1 MNSLQLAVN
10 EGRIMRMKRMKIVLL
25 VMIVLLNL
33 NLRQPGIVFAAF
45 GSREPGDIQEL
56 SLKEVQGY
64 AVKHSTA
71 TQNARLDVAMAKK
84 KIWETTATGLPQ
96 ISAKVSYMNNLQIP
110 TTLIPAEFL
119 DPDAEPGSFI
129 GVKFGTQHN
138 ATLSITMDQLIFNG
152 SYIVGLQA
160 SGIYLRLSQEQLIK
174 SEIDV
179 KESVTKTYYL
189 ILLAEDNKKTMESSL
204 QNMKK
209 TLEETKELYKA
220 GFVAD
225 TDVDQIQLS
234 VTDLENAVR
243 SMDRQI
249 EITYRLLKFQMGF
262 ELQKEIRLSQTLEE
276 ILMEIDNEE
285 LLTTGYNLFNH
296 IDYRLVDTQE
306 KSLNLLLRRE
316 KTEYLPNISAFVTY
330 SQMAMRDSFNFF
342 SKEKWYPSTAVGL
355 NINIPIFSSGMRG
368 ARVAQAKMD
377 LRKANNLK
385 QQVADG
391 LELELLRARSEFR
404 DGLEKTQ
411 STRENVKLAK
421 KIYDKTLIKYN
432 SGTAS
437 SLELIQTHNQYLT
450 AESNY
455 TRVVVELLNA
465 KTRLDKALNR
475 L

>member
-1 MNSLQLAVN
+1 
-10 EGRIMRMKRMKIVLL
+10 MRIVLL

-33 NLRQPGIVFAAF
+33 NLRQEGAAFAAF
-45 GSREPGDIQEL
+45 GPREPGDIQEL
-56 SLKEVQGY
+56 SLKEVQEY

-96 ISAKVSYMNNLQIP
+96 VSAKVSYMNNLQIP

-119 DPDAEPGSFI
+119 DPDAEPGTFI

-138 ATLSITMDQLIFNG
+138 ATMSVTMDQLIFNG

-160 SGIYLRLSQEQLIK
+160 SKIYLRLSREQLIK

-179 KESVTKTYYL
+179 KESVTNTYYL
-189 ILLAEDNKKTMESSL
+189 ILLAEDNKKTLETSL
-204 QNMKK
+204 ENLKK
-209 TLEETKELYKA
+209 TLGETKELHKA

-234 VTDLENAVR
+234 VTDMENAVR
-243 SMDRQI
+243 SMARQV
-249 EITYRLLKFQMGF
+249 EITYRLLKYQMGF
-262 ELQKEIRLSQTLEE
+262 ELQKEIRLSQILEDILEE
-276 ILMEIDNEE
+276 INSEE
-285 LLTTGYNLFNH
+285 LLTTGFKLFNH
-296 IDYRLVDTQE
+296 IDYQVVDTRE
-306 KSLNLLLRRE
+306 KSLKLLLRRE
-316 KTEYLPNISAFVTY
+316 KTDYLPNISAFVTY

-342 SKEKWYPSTAVGL
+342 SKEKWFPSTAVGL

-377 LRKANNLK
+377 LQRAVNLK
-385 QQVADG
+385 QQVEDG
-391 LELELLRARSEFR
+391 LRLELLQARSVFT

-411 STRENVKLAK
+411 STKENVKLAK
-421 KIYDKTLIKYN
+421 KIYDKTLIKYS
-432 SGTAS
+432 SGIAS
-437 SLELIQTHNQYLT
+437 SLELTQTHNQYLR

-455 TRVVVELLNA
+455 TRAVVEFLNA

>member
-1 MNSLQLAVN
+1 
-10 EGRIMRMKRMKIVLL
+10 MRMNCLKTVLL
-25 VMIVLLNL
+25 VLSVLLNL
-33 NLRQPGIVFAAF
+33 NLHQVGMLSAAF
-45 GSREPGDIQEL
+45 GPGEAEDIQEL
-56 SLKEVQGY
+56 SLKEVQEY

-96 ISAKVSYMNNLQIP
+96 ISASVSYMNNLQIP

-119 DPDAEPGSFI
+119 DPDAEPGTFI

-138 ATLSITMDQLIFNG
+138 ATLSVTLNQLIFSG

-160 SGIYLRLSQEQLIK
+160 SKIYLRLSHEQLSK

-179 KESVTKTYYL
+179 KEAVTNTYYL
-189 ILLAEDNKKTMESSL
+189 ILLAEDNKRTLESSL

-209 TLEETKELYKA
+209 TLAETKELYKA
-220 GFVAD
+220 GFLAD

-234 VTDLENAVR
+234 VTEIENAVG
-243 SMDRQI
+243 SITRQV
-249 EITYRLLKFQMGF
+249 EITYRLLKYQMGF
-262 ELQKEIRLSQTLEE
+262 ELEKEIRLSQTLEE
-276 ILMEIDNEE
+276 ILKEINSEE
-285 LLTTGYNLFNH
+285 LLTTEFKLFGH
-296 IDYRLVDTQE
+296 IDYQMVDTRE
-306 KSLNLLLRRE
+306 KALTLLLRRE
-316 KTEYLPNISAFVTY
+316 KTEYLPTISAFL
-330 SQMAMRDSFNFF
+330 SHSRMAMRDSFNFF
-342 SKEKWYPSTAVGL
+342 SKEKWFPSTAVGL

-377 LRKANNLK
+377 LQKAINLK
-385 QQVADG
+385 QQVEDG
-391 LELELLRARSEFR
+391 LKLELMQARSAFT

-411 STRENVKLAK
+411 STKENVILAK

-437 SLELIQTHNQYLT
+437 SLELIQIHNQYLT

-455 TRVVVELLNA
+455 TRSVVDLLNA

>member
-1 MNSLQLAVN
+1 
-10 EGRIMRMKRMKIVLL
+10 MKQMKSVLL
-25 VMIVLLNL
+25 IMSVLLIL
-33 NLRQPGIVFAAF
+33 SFCQVRVVFAAF
-45 GSREPGDIQEL
+45 GPGEPGDIQEL
-56 SLKEVQGY
+56 SLKEVQEY

-84 KIWETTATGLPQ
+84 KIWETAATGLPQ

-119 DPDAEPGSFI
+119 DPDAEPGTFI

-138 ATLSITMDQLIFNG
+138 ATMSLTADQMIFNG

-160 SGIYLRLSQEQLIK
+160 SRIYSRLSREQLIK

-179 KESVTKTYYL
+179 KESVTNTYYL
-189 ILLAEDNKKTMESSL
+189 ILLAEDNKKTLKSSL

-209 TLEETKELYKA
+209 TLEETRELYKA

-234 VTDLENAVR
+234 VTDMENALR

-276 ILMEIDNEE
+276 ILKEINSKE
-285 LLTTGYNLFNH
+285 LLTTGFNLFNH
-296 IDYRLVDTQE
+296 IDYRMVDTRE
-306 KSLNLLLRRE
+306 KSLTLLLRRE
-316 KTEYLPNISAFVTY
+316 KTEYLPNISAFVTH

-342 SKEKWYPSTAVGL
+342 SKEKWFPSTAIGL

-368 ARVAQAKMD
+368 ARVAQARMD
-377 LRKANNLK
+377 LEKAANLK
-385 QQVADG
+385 QQVAQG
-391 LELELLRARSEFR
+391 LELELLQARSVFT

-411 STRENVKLAK
+411 STKENVILAK

-437 SLELIQTHNQYLT
+437 SLELTQIHNQYLT

-455 TRVVVELLNA
+455 TRAVVDLLNA

>member
-1 MNSLQLAVN
+1 
-10 EGRIMRMKRMKIVLL
+10 MKRLQTVLL
-25 VMIVLLNL
+25 VMSVLLNL
-33 NLRQPGIVFAAF
+33 NLHRVGTLFAAVDPE
-45 GSREPGDIQEL
+45 EPKDIQEM
-56 SLKEVQGY
+56 SLPEVQEY

-71 TQNARLDVAMAKK
+71 TKNARLDVAMARK

-96 ISAKVSYMNNLQIP
+96 ISASASYMNNLQIP

-119 DPDAEPGSFI
+119 DPDAEPGTFI

-138 ATLSITMDQLIFNG
+138 ATLSITLDQLIFSG

-160 SGIYLRLSQEQLIK
+160 ARIYLRLSQDQLIK

-179 KESVTKTYYL
+179 KESVTNTYYL
-189 ILLAEDNKKTMESSL
+189 ILLAEDNKRTLKSSL
-204 QNMKK
+204 RNMKK
-209 TLEETKELYKA
+209 TLVETRELYKA
-220 GFVAD
+220 GFLAE

-234 VTDLENAVR
+234 VTEMENAVG
-243 SMDRQI
+243 SITRQV
-249 EITYRLLKFQMGF
+249 EITYRLLKYQMGF
-262 ELQKEIRLSQTLEE
+262 ELQKEIRLSQTLEN
-276 ILMEIDNEE
+276 ILQKIDSEE
-285 LLTTGYNLFNH
+285 LLTTRLNLFSH
-296 IDYRLVDTQE
+296 IDYRMVDTRE

-316 KTEYLPNISAFVTY
+316 KTEYLPTISAY
-330 SQMAMRDSFNFF
+330 LSHSRMAMRDSFNFF
-342 SKEKWYPSTAVGL
+342 SKEKWFPSTAVGL

-368 ARVAQAKMD
+368 ARVAQARMD
-377 LRKANNLK
+377 LQKAINLK
-385 QQVADG
+385 QQVEDG
-391 LELELLRARSEFR
+391 LKLELLQVRSAFT

-411 STRENVKLAK
+411 RTRENVKLAK
-421 KIYDKTLIKYN
+421 KIYDNTLIKYN

-455 TRVVVELLNA
+455 TRAVVDLLNA

>member
-1 MNSLQLAVN
+1 
-10 EGRIMRMKRMKIVLL
+10 MRIVLL

-33 NLRQPGIVFAAF
+33 NLRQEGAAFAAF
-45 GSREPGDIQEL
+45 GPREPGDIQEL
-56 SLKEVQGY
+56 SLKEVQEY

-96 ISAKVSYMNNLQIP
+96 VSAKVSYMNNLQIP

-119 DPDAEPGSFI
+119 DPDAEPGTFI

-138 ATLSITMDQLIFNG
+138 ATMSVTMDQLIFNG

-160 SGIYLRLSQEQLIK
+160 SKIYLRLSREQLIK

-179 KESVTKTYYL
+179 KESVTNTYYL
-189 ILLAEDNKKTMESSL
+189 ILLAEDNKKTLETSL
-204 QNMKK
+204 GNLKK
-209 TLEETKELYKA
+209 TLGETKELHKA

-234 VTDLENAVR
+234 VTDMENAVR
-243 SMDRQI
+243 SMARQV
-249 EITYRLLKFQMGF
+249 EITYRLLKYQMGF
-262 ELQKEIRLSQTLEE
+262 ELQKEIRLSQILEDILEE
-276 ILMEIDNEE
+276 INSEE
-285 LLTTGYNLFNH
+285 LLTTGFKLFNH
-296 IDYRLVDTQE
+296 IDYQVVDTRE
-306 KSLNLLLRRE
+306 KSLKLLLRRE
-316 KTEYLPNISAFVTY
+316 KTDYLPNISAFVTY

-342 SKEKWYPSTAVGL
+342 SKEKWFPSTAVGL

-377 LRKANNLK
+377 LQRAVNLK
-385 QQVADG
+385 QQVEDG
-391 LELELLRARSEFR
+391 LRLELLQARSVFT

-411 STRENVKLAK
+411 STKENVKLAK
-421 KIYDKTLIKYN
+421 KIYDKTLIKYS
-432 SGTAS
+432 SGIAS
-437 SLELIQTHNQYLT
+437 SLELTQTHNQYLR

-455 TRVVVELLNA
+455 TRAVVEFLNA

>member
-1 MNSLQLAVN
+1 
-10 EGRIMRMKRMKIVLL
+10 MKIVLL
-25 VMIVLLNL
+25 VMMVLLNM
-33 NLRQPGIVFAAF
+33 NLHQVGTLLAAF
-45 GSREPGDIQEL
+45 GAGEPGDLQEL
-56 SLKEVQGY
+56 SLKEVQAY

-96 ISAKVSYMNNLQIP
+96 ISAGASYMNNLQIP

-119 DPDAEPGSFI
+119 DPDAEPGTFV

-138 ATLSITMDQLIFNG
+138 ATLSLTLEQLIFSG

-160 SGIYLRLSQEQLIK
+160 SKIYLRFSQEQLNK

-179 KESVTKTYYL
+179 KESVTSTYYL
-189 ILLAEDNKKTMESSL
+189 ILLAEDNKRTLESSL
-204 QNMKK
+204 ENMKK

-234 VTDLENAVR
+234 VTEIENAVR
-243 SMDRQI
+243 SITRQV

-262 ELQKEIRLSQTLEE
+262 ELQKEIRLSQTLED
-276 ILMEIDNEE
+276 ILKEIDSEA
-285 LLTTGYNLFNH
+285 LLTTGFNLFNH
-296 IDYRLVDTQE
+296 IDYRMVDTRE
-306 KSLNLLLRRE
+306 KSLILLLRRE
-316 KTEYLPNISAFVTY
+316 KTEYLPTVSAFFSHHRV
-330 SQMAMRDSFNFF
+330 AMRDAFNFF
-342 SKEKWYPSTAVGL
+342 SKEKWFPSTAVGL
-355 NINIPIFSSGMRG
+355 NINIPIYSSGMRG

-377 LRKANNLK
+377 LQKAINLK
-385 QQVADG
+385 QQVEDG
-391 LELELLRARSEFR
+391 LKLELLQARSAFT
-404 DGLEKTQ
+404 DGMDKTQ

-421 KIYDKTLIKYN
+421 KIYDKTLIKYS

-437 SLELIQTHNQYLT
+437 SLELTQVHNQYLT
-450 AESNY
+450 AVSNY
-455 TRVVVELLNA
+455 TRAVVDLLNA

>member
-1 MNSLQLAVN
+1 MSVT
-10 EGRIMRMKRMKIVLL
+10 V
-25 VMIVLLNL
+25 
-33 NLRQPGIVFAAF
+33 
-45 GSREPGDIQEL
+45 
-56 SLKEVQGY
+56 
-64 AVKHSTA
+64 
-71 TQNARLDVAMAKK
+71 
-84 KIWETTATGLPQ
+84 
-96 ISAKVSYMNNLQIP
+96 
-110 TTLIPAEFL
+110 
-119 DPDAEPGSFI
+119 
-129 GVKFGTQHN
+129 
-138 ATLSITMDQLIFNG
+138 DQLIFNG

-160 SGIYLRLSQEQLIK
+160 SGIYLRLSREQLKK
-174 SEIDV
+174 SEIAV
-179 KESVTKTYYL
+179 KESVTNTYYL
-189 ILLAEDNKKTMESSL
+189 ILLAEDNKKMLESSL

-234 VTDLENAVR
+234 VTDMENAVR

-262 ELQKEIRLSQTLEE
+262 ELQKEIRLSQTLADILEE
-276 ILMEIDNEE
+276 INSEE
-285 LLTTGYNLFNH
+285 LLTTKFNLFNH
-296 IDYRLVDTQE
+296 IDYRMVDTRE

-316 KTEYLPNISAFVTY
+316 KTDYLPNISAFVTY

-342 SKEKWYPSTAVGL
+342 SKEKWYPTTAVGL
-355 NINIPIFSSGMRG
+355 SINIPIFSSGMRG

-377 LRKANNLK
+377 LKKATNLK
-385 QQVADG
+385 QQVAEG
-391 LELELLRARSEFR
+391 LELELLQARSTFT

-411 STRENVKLAK
+411 STKENVKLAK
-421 KIYDKTLIKYN
+421 KIYDKTLIKYS

-437 SLELIQTHNQYLT
+437 SLELTQTHNQYLT

>member
-1 MNSLQLAVN
+1 
-10 EGRIMRMKRMKIVLL
+10 MRMTRMKIVLL
-25 VMIVLLNL
+25 VIMVLLNL
-33 NLRQPGIVFAAF
+33 NLRQLGTMFAA
-45 GSREPGDIQEL
+45 PGPGEAGDPREL
-56 SLKEVQGY
+56 SLKEAQAY
-64 AVKHSTA
+64 AVEHSTA

-84 KIWETTATGLPQ
+84 KIWETTASGLPQ
-96 ISAKVSYMNNLQIP
+96 ISASVSYMNNLQIP

-119 DPDAEPGSFI
+119 DPDAEPGTFI

-138 ATLSITMDQLIFNG
+138 ATMSLTLNQLIFSG

-160 SGIYLRLSQEQLIK
+160 AKIYLRLSLEQLIK

-179 KESVTKTYYL
+179 KEAVTNTYYL
-189 ILLAEDNKKTMESSL
+189 ILLAEDNKRTLEASL

-234 VTDLENAVR
+234 VTEIANALG
-243 SMDRQI
+243 SITRQV

-262 ELQKEIRLSQTLEE
+262 ELEKEIRLSQTLEDILKE
-276 ILMEIDNEE
+276 INSEE
-285 LLTTGYNLFNH
+285 LLTGGFNLFNH
-296 IDYRLVDTQE
+296 IDYRMVDSRE
-306 KSLNLLLRRE
+306 KSLTLLLRRE
-316 KTEYLPNISAFVTY
+316 KSDYLPTISAFI
-330 SQMAMRDSFNFF
+330 SHNRMAMRDAFNFF
-342 SKEKWYPSTAVGL
+342 SKEIWFPSTAVGL
-355 NINIPIFSSGMRG
+355 NISIPIYSSGMRG
-368 ARVAQAKMD
+368 ARVAQAKLD
-377 LRKANNLK
+377 LEKAINLK
-385 QQVADG
+385 QQVEDG
-391 LELELLRARSEFR
+391 LKLELLQARSAFT
-404 DGLEKTQ
+404 DGLEKTK
-411 STRENVKLAK
+411 STKDNVKLAK

-437 SLELIQTHNQYLT
+437 SLELIQVHNQYLT

-455 TRVVVELLNA
+455 TRAVVDLLNA